1 MSDITVCRKNV
12 CAVLQGMYCKVCI
25 ARCVLQGVYY
35 KVCIT
40 RYVLQGMYYK
50 VCIARYTRYIQRILR
65 KVCIARTDAM
75 CMESNWV

>member
-1 MSDITVCRKNV
+1 MHVSDITVCRKNV

-25 ARCVLQGVYY
+25 ARCVLQG
-35 KVCIT
+35 
-40 RYVLQGMYYK
+40 MYYK
-50 VCIARYTRYIQRILR
+50 VCIARYTRYIQCILR